1 MAPLDP
7 GAWSEW
13 LSTRRWFGGKGA
25 PIASVRVVDE
35 AMLRDLQILTLEVA
49 YASRR
54 PAERYLVP
62 LRPGAQVP
70 QEEALGEEASL
81 AIFDVMRDR
90 REVRTRSGMLRGERF
105 DPAGSPLDRLVGRPT
120 VRRLSAEQSNTSLV
134 FGDAV
139 ILKLIRKLVPGR
151 NPELEIGELLTR
163 RGFRSTPALLGGLT
177 LFSDIEATVG
187 VAHRF
192 VHVDSDGW
200 SYVVDA
206 LVRDGRASPVLL
218 GEIRE
223 LGARVGELHVALADP
238 DDPAFAAE
246 PIRREDLLRWAQS
259 LLAELDETVRVASGA
274 VPALGERAGAL
285 RGRIARLAEARPSG
299 VRLRQH
305 GDLHLGQVL
314 RSGGEWLIFDFE
326 GEPARTIAERRQK
339 NAPYKDVAGMLRSFA
354 YAAAAA
360 EKRGAPPGLP
370 REAAREAFLDGYRSR
385 AAPLLPDDAETAQVL
400 LDSLELEKLL
410 YELRYEIGHRPDWIG
425 IPARDLL
432 AEAP

>member
-1 MAPLDP
+1 MGPLDP

-35 AMLRDLQILTLEVA
+35 AMLRDLQILTLEVT

-62 LRPGAQVP
+62 LRPGSAAP
-70 QEEALGEEASL
+70 QEEALDEEASL
-81 AIFDVMRDR
+81 AIFDVMRGR
-90 REVRTRSGMLRGERF
+90 REVRTRAGVLRGERF
-105 DPAGSPLDRLVGRPT
+105 DSAGSPLDRLVGRPA

-139 ILKLIRKLVPGR
+139 ILKLIRRLVPGR
-151 NPELEIGELLTR
+151 NPELEIGELLAR
-163 RGFRSTPALLGGLT
+163 RGFKSTPPLLGGLT
-177 LFSDIEATVG
+177 LVSDIESTVG

-206 LVRDGRASPVLL
+206 LVRDGRASPALL

-238 DDPAFAAE
+238 DDPAFAPE
-246 PIRREDLLRWAQS
+246 PIRREDLQRWAQS
-259 LLAELDETVRVASGA
+259 LLGELDETVRVASGA
-274 VPALGERAGAL
+274 VPGLGDRAGAL

-339 NAPYKDVAGMLRSFA
+339 SPAYKDVAGMLRSFA

-360 EKRGAPPGLP
+360 EKRGAPGLP
-370 REAAREAFLDGYRSR
+370 REPAREAFLEGYRSR
-385 AAPLLPDDAETAQVL
+385 AAALLPEDAGTAQVL
-400 LDSLELEKLL
+400 LESLELEKLL
-410 YELRYEIGHRPDWIG
+410 YELRYEVGHRPDWIG

-432 AEAP
+432 QEAP